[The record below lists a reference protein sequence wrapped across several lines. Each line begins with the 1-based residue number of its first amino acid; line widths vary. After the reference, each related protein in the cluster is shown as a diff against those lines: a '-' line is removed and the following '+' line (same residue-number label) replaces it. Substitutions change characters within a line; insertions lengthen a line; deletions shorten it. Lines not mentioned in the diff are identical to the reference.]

1 MNDKYVEIG
10 KVVNTF
16 GIKGELKIQSE
27 SDFIDY
33 RFAVGKIIYFKMGRI
48 IKEFKVSS
56 YRVLKGNVVITIND
70 QKDINL
76 GDVELLIAL
85 HKVFNLEK
93 DKLLIDVGHQ
103 AYTHKILTGRADKF
117 SSLRQFNGLSG
128 FLCNEE
134 SKYDVFESGH
144 SSTSIS
150 TAMGM
155 ALAKEIDKEDY
166 EIISLIGDASIVNG
180 VSFEALIFSNISS

>member
-1 MNDKYVEIG
+1 MNNKYVEIG

-76 GDVELLIAL
+76 VEQYIGSTVLADASDIPPLEEGEFLIDDLVGLKTYDEQGNYYGDV
-85 HKVFNLEK
+85 
-93 DKLLIDVGHQ
+93 IDVIIIPNQ
-103 AYTHKILTGRADKF
+103 DILEIKKG
-117 SSLRQFNGLSG
+117 
-128 FLCNEE
+128 NERPMLIPFVDE
-134 SKYDVFESGH
+134 Y
-144 SSTSIS
+144 
-150 TAMGM
+150 
-155 ALAKEIDKEDY
+155 
-166 EIISLIGDASIVNG
+166 IISVDDDKIIIKPLEVDYD
-180 VSFEALIFSNISS
+180 

>member
-76 GDVELLIAL
+76 VEQYIGSTVLADASDIPP
-85 HKVFNLEK
+85 LEEGEF
-93 DKLLIDVGHQ
+93 LIDDLVGLK
-103 AYTHKILTGRADKF
+103 T
-117 SSLRQFNGLSG
+117 
-128 FLCNEE
+128 
-134 SKYDVFESGH
+134 YDEQGNYYG
-144 SSTSIS
+144 IC
-150 TAMGM
+150 
-155 ALAKEIDKEDY
+155 K
-166 EIISLIGDASIVNG
+166 
-180 VSFEALIFSNISS
+180 